1 MNILDISGLHKSFGP
16 KNIFQG
22 ITLTVGETEKVG
34 VIGQNGSG
42 KSTLFQIVAGLE
54 PPDSGKLS
62 FKRGI
67 SIGYLSQNPVL
78 NDDRTVR
85 EELESSLGEIRCKLD
100 QYHAVTNN
108 MKSAPPAEVDALLK
122 EQEALNTWLEHHQ
135 GWKTDYRIDEVLLR
149 LNLPNRDEKISVLSG
164 GMRKRVA
171 LAKLL
176 LQLPDLLMLDEPTN
190 HLDVKTTE
198 WLEKFLIAYRGAVML
213 TTHDRYFL
221 DRVVQRIFEVNS
233 GSIYCTRGGYSD
245 YLEGRAERLLHD
257 TRVQK
262 RLVTLLRRESE
273 WMKRGPKARGTKS
286 KARINRFYQMQDQR
300 ETAEDRQIGLHLEA
314 GHRLG
319 HTILELIYL
328 RKTLE
333 NKLLI
338 KDLSLNLKKGDRV
351 GIVGANGCGKTTLL
365 RMILGE
371 THPSSG
377 KIVLGKNTK
386 ISYFDQKRES
396 LDPDIRVE
404 DALGEGYWVTVGG
417 ERRHKVGYLADFF
430 FEPHDQKRLI
440 RTLSGGE
447 KARLILAKIMLEKTN
462 MLILDEPTNDLDIPT
477 LQLLDDVL
485 VNYDGCVLMVTH
497 DRFFLDKVST
507 GILSFEGEGLLRYT
521 EGNYAVYQERL
532 KTERKDPAKQL
543 PERSA
548 QDGPTSAGKEKPP
561 NAKKRK
567 GLSYKEK
574 RELESIEEQI
584 EQLETRKK
592 ELETFLANPAAHA
605 AEKGSLEAWSTEFA
619 EIETDLQEKMD
630 LWEVLE
636 SKRGRC
642 F

>member
-1 MNILDISGLHKSFGP
+1 MNILDISDLHKSFGP
-16 KNIFQG
+16 KKIFQG

-34 VIGQNGSG
+34 IIGQNGSG

-62 FKRGI
+62 FKKGI
-67 SIGYLSQNPVL
+67 AIGYLSQNPIL
-78 NDDRTVR
+78 NETRTVR
-85 EELESSLGEIRCKLD
+85 EELDASLGEIRVKLD
-100 QYHAVTNN
+100 AYHAVTNK
-108 MKSAPPAEVDALLK
+108 MKSASPAEVSALLK

-135 GWKTDYRIDEVLLR
+135 GWETDHRIDEVLLR
-149 LNLPNRDEKISVLSG
+149 LNILNRDEKISVLSG

-190 HLDVKTTE
+190 HLDIKTTE
-198 WLEKFLIAYRGAVML
+198 WLEKFLTAYPGAVML

-221 DRVVQRIFEVNS
+221 DRVVRRIFEVNA
-233 GSIYCTRGGYSD
+233 GTICCTRGGYSD
-245 YLEGRAERLLHD
+245 YLQARAERLLHE
-257 TRVQK
+257 TRVQN

-286 KARINRFYQMQDQR
+286 KARIGRFYQMQDQR
-300 ETAEDRQIGLHLEA
+300 ETKEDRQIGLHLET

-319 HTILELIYL
+319 NTILELVYL
-328 RKTLE
+328 NKTLE

-338 KDLSLNLKKGDRV
+338 KDLSISLKKGDRI

-371 THPSSG
+371 MHLSSG

-386 ISYFDQKRES
+386 ISYFDQNRAS
-396 LDPDIRVE
+396 LDPDSRVE
-404 DALGEGYWVTVGG
+404 ASLGEGYWVTVRG
-417 ERRHKVGYLADFF
+417 ERRHKVGYLAEFF
-430 FEPHDQKRLI
+430 FEAHDHKRLV

-485 VNYDGCVLMVTH
+485 VNYDGCILMVTH

-507 GILSFEGEGLLRYT
+507 GILSFEGEGQVRYT

-532 KTERKDPAKQL
+532 KAEKKDRAKQ
-543 PERSA
+543 SHQIAA
-548 QDGPTSAGKEKPP
+548 QDRPPSTGEEKSP
-561 NAKKRK
+561 NTKKRK

-574 RELESIEEQI
+574 RELEGIETKI
-584 EQLETRKK
+584 ENLEARKK
-592 ELETFLANPAAHA
+592 ELETFLQNPAAHA
-605 AEKGSLEAWSTEFA
+605 TEKGGLEAWSIEFA
-619 EIETDLQEKMD
+619 EIETGLQDTMD
-630 LWEVLE
+630 RWEVLE
-636 SKRGRC
+636 SKREG
-642 F
+642 

>member
-1 MNILDISGLHKSFGP
+1 MNILDIADLHKSFGP
-16 KNIFQG
+16 KKIFKG
-22 ITLTVGETEKVG
+22 VTLTVGETEKVG

-54 PPDSGKLS
+54 PPDNGKLS
-62 FKRGI
+62 FKRDI

-85 EELESSLGEIRCKLD
+85 EELDASLGEIRVKLD
-100 QYHAVTNN
+100 AFLAVTNL
-108 MKSAPPAEVDALLK
+108 MKSASPTEVDVLLK
-122 EQEALNTWLEHHQ
+122 KQESLNVWLEHHQ
-135 GWKTDYRIDEVLLR
+135 GWETDHRVDEVLLR
-149 LNLPNRDEKISVLSG
+149 LNIPNRDEKIAVLSG

-190 HLDVKTTE
+190 HLDIKTTE
-198 WLEKFLIAYRGAVML
+198 WLEKFLISYPGAVML

-221 DRVVQRIFEVNS
+221 DRVVQRIFEVS
-233 GSIYCTRGGYSD
+233 AGTIHCMRGGYSD
-245 YLEGRAERLLHD
+245 YLQARAERMLHE
-257 TRVQK
+257 TRVQN

-300 ETAEDRQIGLHLEA
+300 ETKEDRQIGLQLEA

-319 HTILELIYL
+319 NTILELIYL
-328 RKTLE
+328 NKTLDK
-333 NKLLI
+333 KLLI
-338 KDLSLNLKKGDRV
+338 KDLSLNLKKGDRI

-371 THPSSG
+371 MHPSSG

-404 DALGEGYWVTVGG
+404 DALGEGYWVTVKG
-417 ERRHKVGYLADFF
+417 ERRHKVGYLSDFF
-430 FEPHDQKRLI
+430 FEAHDQKRLI

-485 VNYDGCVLMVTH
+485 VQYDGCVLMVTH

-507 GILSFEGEGLLRYT
+507 GILSFEKEGQVRYT

-532 KTERKDPAKQL
+532 KAEKQDKKKQT
-543 PERSA
+543 PERFV
-548 QDGPTSAGKEKPP
+548 QDGSPSAGKEKLPKP
-561 NAKKRK
+561 KKKK

-574 RELESIEEQI
+574 RELDSIEGEI
-584 EQLETRKK
+584 EALEARKK
-592 ELETFLANPAAHA
+592 ELETLLENPAAHA
-605 AEKGSLEAWSTEFA
+605 TAQGSLEAWSIEFS
-619 EIETDLQEKMD
+619 EIEMALQKKMD
-630 LWEVLE
+630 RWEVLE
-636 SKRGRC
+636 SK
-642 F
+642 

>member
-1 MNILDISGLHKSFGP
+1 MNILDISDLHKSFGP
-16 KNIFQG
+16 KRIFQG
-22 ITLTVGETEKVG
+22 VTLTVGETERVG
-34 VIGQNGSG
+34 IIGQNGSG
-42 KSTLFQIVAGLE
+42 KSTLFQIVSGIE

-67 SIGYLSQNPVL
+67 SIGYLSQDPVL
-78 NDDRTVR
+78 NEDRTVR
-85 EELESSLGEIRCKLD
+85 EELDASLGEIRVKLD
-100 QYHAVTNN
+100 AYHKVTNL
-108 MKSAPPAEVDALLK
+108 MKSASPSEIDALLK
-122 EQEALNTWLEHHQ
+122 EHEALNSWLEHHQ
-135 GWKTDYRIDEVLLR
+135 GWETDHRIDEVLLR
-149 LNLPNRDEKISVLSG
+149 LNIPNRDEKISLLSG

-233 GSIYCTRGGYSD
+233 GVMYCTRGGYSD
-245 YLEGRAERLLHD
+245 YLEGRAERLLHE
-257 TRVQK
+257 TRVQN
-262 RLVTLLRRESE
+262 RLITLLRRESE
-273 WMKRGPKARGTKS
+273 WMKCGPKARGTKS
-286 KARINRFYQMQDQR
+286 KARISRFHQMQDER
-300 ETAEDRQIGLHLEA
+300 ERKEDRQIGLRLEA

-328 RKTLE
+328 CKTLE
-333 NKLLI
+333 NKRLI
-338 KDLSLNLKKGDRV
+338 KALSLNLKKGDRV

-386 ISYFDQKRES
+386 VSYFDQKRES

-404 DALGEGYWVTVGG
+404 DALGEGYWVTVRG
-417 ERRHKVGYLADFF
+417 ERRHKVGYLGEFF
-430 FEPHDQKRLI
+430 FEAHDQKRLI

-485 VNYDGCVLMVTH
+485 VNYDGCILMVTH

-507 GILSFEGEGLLRYT
+507 GILSFEGEGQVRYT

-532 KTERKDPAKQL
+532 KSEKKERAKL
-543 PERSA
+543 LSERSA
-548 QDGPTSAGKEKPP
+548 QDEPSLTEKEKSP
-561 NAKKRK
+561 NARKKK
-567 GLSYKEK
+567 GLSYKER

-584 EQLETRKK
+584 ETLEARKK
-592 ELETFLANPAAHA
+592 ELETFLANPEAHVT
-605 AEKGSLEAWSTEFA
+605 EKGSLEAWSIEFA
-619 EIETDLQEKMD
+619 EIEMALQVKMNR
-630 LWEVLE
+630 WEVLE
-636 SKRGRC
+636 SKRG
-642 F
+642 